1 VDKSGRVYG
10 KRKLLRDHEDEQP
23 FMRDLYGVTIP
34 QGIQF
39 VFVEA
44 RDKKY
49 GYGGARMEAVLPGR

>member
-1 VDKSGRVYG
+1 
-10 KRKLLRDHEDEQP
+10 
-23 FMRDLYGVTIP
+23 MRDLYGVTIP